1 MDTAALELVV
11 THLNAPYGEIVLI
24 DDLAAVLCDGTVVA
38 VARREP
44 DAASILSQ
52 LFVEVSPALI
62 GRCMVAVG
70 ATFASVQALYA
81 ESIGHA
87 GRVPAWERAVAH
99 L

>member
-1 MDTAALELVV
+1 MDTAALELVI

-24 DDLAAVLCDGTVVA
+24 DDLTAVLRDGTTA
-38 VARREP
+38 AIARRKP

-52 LFVEVSPALI
+52 LFVEVSPALV

-81 ESIGHA
+81 ESIGQA

>member
-11 THLNAPYGEIVLI
+11 THLNAPYGDVVRVEHLATVL
-24 DDLAAVLCDGTVVA
+24 LEGTA
-38 VARREP
+38 TTVARHAP
-44 DAASILSQ
+44 SAASVLGR

-62 GRCMVAVG
+62 GRCMVAAG
-70 ATFASVQALYA
+70 ASFASVQALYA
-81 ESIGHA
+81 ETIRHC